1 MNTLLAH
8 VFSLAAIGTVGYFV
22 FYRPVARM
30 LRESARKMEAG
41 LEEAR
46 RLAVTVSRGQAD
58 IDRKVKEAGETLD
71 RLRTAA
77 VDLARQEV
85 RRSVERET
93 NAVETEKAEIERELA
108 KIL

>member
-22 FYRPVARM
+22 FYRPVAAM
-30 LRESARKMEAG
+30 LRESARKMEAN

-46 RLAVTVSRGQAD
+46 KLAEAVTRGQTE

-77 VDLARQEV
+77 VDLSRQEI
-85 RRSVERET
+85 RKTVERET
-93 NAVETEKAEIERELA
+93 HAVETEKAEIERQLA